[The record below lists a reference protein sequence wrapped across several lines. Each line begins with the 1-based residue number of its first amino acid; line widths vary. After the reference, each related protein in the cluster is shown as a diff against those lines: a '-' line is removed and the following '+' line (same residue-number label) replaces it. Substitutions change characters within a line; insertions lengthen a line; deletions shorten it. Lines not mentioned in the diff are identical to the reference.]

1 MPAAEQMHVCV
12 CIMCL
17 VVVAGQMGWTEAVR
31 RKPFELK
38 LKCDRCLP
46 RYAQASN
53 KTRQEK
59 KTRWMVVFTR
69 SVLQVRYGETL
80 RRAYALASPEDAE
93 EGGASFKEKRPPVWT
108 GKSKL

>member
-1 MPAAEQMHVCV
+1 MPAAEKMHVCV
-12 CIMCL
+12 CIMCVFGGCRADGL
-17 VVVAGQMGWTEAVR
+17 DRSSAKT
-31 RKPFELK
+31 FELK

-46 RYAQASN
+46 RHAQASN

-59 KTRWMVVFTR
+59 KTRWMVVCAR
-69 SVLQVRYGETL
+69 SALQVRYGETL

>member
-1 MPAAEQMHVCV
+1 MHVCV

-17 VVVAGQMGWTEAVR
+17 VVAGQMGWTEAVR
-31 RKPFELK
+31 AKKTPRTPPTYILS
-38 LKCDRCLP
+38 CHLP
-46 RYAQASN
+46 RHAQVSN

-59 KTRWMVVFTR
+59 KTRWMVVCAR
-69 SVLQVRYGETL
+69 SALQVRYGETL